1 MRTFFNFALVGV
13 AAASYGRS
21 QDRNYGT
28 TGHYGNQFAH
38 KGIDD
43 HDHADHI
50 YGYDSVA
57 PNKYLKT
64 TAGLNENNTK
74 LTAILTEVE
83 NANTARIDYLQF
95 IRERRDQRLLEIKT

>member
-1 MRTFFNFALVGV
+1 MRTFFNLALAGV

-57 PNKYLKT
+57 PNKYLK
-64 TAGLNENNTK
+64 AGAGQTENGTKRDAIITQVEAANTK
-74 LTAILTEVE
+74 RIEYLSFVK
-83 NANTARIDYLQF
+83 ARRI
-95 IRERRDQRLLEIKT
+95 